1 MRKPR
6 RKFTSDFKQGAVK
19 LVLEQGMTRS
29 KVAEDLGVNANI
41 VSKWVREYQADGSDA
56 FPGNGQLSSQD
67 RKIRDLE
74 EGKSSVAHG
83 ARYLKKGH
91 GVLCKPRTVKYA
103 FIRKHQHEFPVGL
116 MCRLLEVSKSGFYA
130 WKMRGGYEISP
141 SQLRLYEEVRKM
153 FEKKKKTIWKSSSMA
168 RTKEIRIS
176 R

>member
-74 EGKSSVAHG
+74 EEN
-83 ARYLKKGH
+83 RQLRMERDILKKATAFFANH
-91 GVLCKPRTVKYA
+91 GR
-103 FIRKHQHEFPVGL
+103 
-116 MCRLLEVSKSGFYA
+116 
-130 WKMRGGYEISP
+130 
-141 SQLRLYEEVRKM
+141 
-153 FEKKKKTIWKSSSMA
+153 
-168 RTKEIRIS
+168 
-176 R
+176 